1 MKSLFLIILS
11 ITLLFPFQIRQL
23 YYQGTID
30 NERFIN
36 CKVFPDDYGN
46 NNVELLNLL
55 FADILGNYKIID
67 KNLIIVNKYCETE
80 TPICTQHL
88 YKISSK
94 NYYAALLS
102 ITLLPMI
109 NAKNAVATE
118 EYGVEFIEPFVF
130 QNAEDDII
138 QKIDN
143 IPYVAKKLAEYLNYL
158 FMDGRSDRNCMN
170 QETGTI
176 DKVKLNENIQII
188 KKRGFVNTS
197 KYLENKGGRGY
208 FKEITQ

>member
-11 ITLLFPFQIRQL
+11 ITLLFPVQIRQL

-30 NERFIN
+30 NERLIN

-46 NNVELLNLL
+46 NNAELLNLL

-80 TPICTQHL
+80 TPIYTQHL

-102 ITLLPMI
+102 LTLLPRI

-143 IPYVAKKLAEYLNYL
+143 IPYVSKKLAEYLNYL

-197 KYLENKGGRGY
+197 KYLLKRPRVGD
-208 FKEITQ
+208 